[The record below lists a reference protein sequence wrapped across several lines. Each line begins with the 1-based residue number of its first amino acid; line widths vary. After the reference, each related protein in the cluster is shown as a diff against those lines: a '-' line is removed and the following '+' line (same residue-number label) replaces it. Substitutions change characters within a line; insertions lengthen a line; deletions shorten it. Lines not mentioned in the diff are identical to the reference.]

1 MKNFTELELWK
12 GASGKPEKVSGSGKG
27 HAEEVK
33 AFLGSLSQAGEG
45 PIPFDSI
52 AATTLVTFAA
62 KESLATGE
70 VIRF

>member
-1 MKNFTELELWK
+1 M
-12 GASGKPEKVSGSGKG
+12 
-27 HAEEVK
+27 K
-33 AFLGSLSQAGEG
+33 AFLESLSQTGEG